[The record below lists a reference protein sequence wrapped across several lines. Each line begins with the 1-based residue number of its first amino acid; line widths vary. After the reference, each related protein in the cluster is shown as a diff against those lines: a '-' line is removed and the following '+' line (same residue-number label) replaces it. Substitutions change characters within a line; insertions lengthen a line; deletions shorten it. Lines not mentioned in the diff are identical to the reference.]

1 MAVHIIGKDGGEGA
15 RWSRKAPAEDCV
27 GTLRCAA
34 MAGHLGKPNGD
45 KPSGAKM
52 MCVTMTTFSRKF
64 CIRALHGDLHIT
76 AETAPTHFNYS

>member
-1 MAVHIIGKDGGEGA
+1 
-15 RWSRKAPAEDCV
+15 
-27 GTLRCAA
+27 

-52 MCVTMTTFSRKF
+52 MCVTIITFSGKC
-64 CIRALHGDLHIT
+64 CIHALHGDLHIT